1 MLQKV
6 VSKVIGTKNDRELKR
21 MRRSVEKINALEPT
35 IQALS
40 DAELTAKTA
49 EFKQRYDNGESLDGL
64 LAEAFAVCRE
74 ASIRITGMRHYDVQL
89 IGGITLH
96 EGKIAEMKT
105 GEGKT
110 LMATL
115 AIYLNAIS
123 GKGVHVVTVNDYLA
137 KRDAELNQPL
147 FNFLGLSIGVIYSQ
161 QPPQE
166 KVDAYQAD
174 ITYGTNNEY
183 GFDYLRDNMVFSLD
197 EKKQRPLNYCIIDE
211 IDSILIDEARTP
223 LIISGQAEDSAH
235 MYQLINDI
243 IPRLKRSKDEEANKH
258 NEDEDFWVDEKNRTI
273 EISEKGYEKIED
285 FLTEKGLLAD
295 NESLYNPSRLPLLA
309 HVQAAIRAHH
319 LFIKNINYIVH
330 EGEVVIVDE
339 NTGRTMPGRRWS
351 EGLHQAMEAKEGV
364 DIQPEN
370 QTMATTTFQNY
381 FRLYDKLSGMT
392 GTADTEAAEFKST
405 YDLDVVIIPTHRP
418 IARIDMDD
426 QIFLTK
432 LGKYQGI
439 IREIQ
444 QIQQKGAP
452 VLVGTATIEASE
464 ELSYLLDQAGIKHN
478 VLNAKQHE
486 REAEIIAQ
494 AGSPKAVTIA
504 TNMAGRGTDI
514 ILGGNW
520 LAQIEN
526 PDELSV
532 ADKEQLKQSWQI
544 KHQQVVEAGGLHI
557 IGSERHESR
566 RIDNQL
572 RGRAGRQGDPGMS
585 RFFLSLEDDL
595 MRIFAGERVV
605 NMMRSLGLKEDE
617 AIEHKMVSRSIEN
630 AQGKVEARDFD
641 ARKNLLKYDDIA
653 NEQRKVIYKQRD
665 ELLAESELKDAIIDM
680 HHSVYHA
687 LIDQFIPPGSIEDQ
701 WNIDGLE
708 DELEDEFKAYMPIN
722 DWLDADRRLDEEAL
736 RNKIIDTAL
745 LRFNQRREQMG
756 EENASRLERHLML
769 QSLDR
774 HWKEHLTQMDQLRKG
789 IHLRGYAQKNPEQE
803 YKRESFDLFQSMLGA
818 IRSDTVQ
825 DLSRVHVPTPEEIKA
840 LQEERRLAAERMQ
853 MQFEHQ
859 QAGSL
864 MGGEADTQPINHQSR
879 PRTNMSMTFQNGIS
893 SSAAATAM
901 MQQGQGQA
909 TQTATNT
916 QRQGT
921 DSMDNHHSA
930 NPYAHLNLSRNA
942 SCPCGSGLKYK
953 QCHGKL

>member
-1 MLQKV
+1 ML
-6 VSKVIGTKNDRELKR
+6 SKIIGSVIGTKNERELKR
-21 MRRSVEKINALEPT
+21 MRKIVAKINAYELT
-35 IQALS
+35 IQTLS
-40 DAELTAKTA
+40 DEELRQKTF
-49 EFKQRYDNGESLDGL
+49 EFKERHQQGESLDSIL
-64 LAEAFAVCRE
+64 PEAFAVCRE
-74 ASIRITGMRHYDVQL
+74 ASIRVNGMRHYDVQL
-89 IGGITLH
+89 IGGMTLH

-137 KRDAELNQPL
+137 GRDAELNRPL
-147 FNFLGLSIGVIYSQ
+147 FSFLGLTVGVIYSQ

-166 KVDAYQAD
+166 KFEAYRAD

-183 GFDYLRDNMVFSLD
+183 GFDYLRDNMVFSLA

-223 LIISGQAEDSAH
+223 LIISGQAEDSAEL
-235 MYQLINDI
+235 YALINTI
-243 IPRLKRSKDEEANKH
+243 VPRLTRSEDEEANKD
-258 NEDEDFWVDEKNRTI
+258 NKDGDFWIDEKNRAI
-273 EISEKGYEKIED
+273 EISEKGYEKIER
-285 FLTEKGLLAD
+285 FLVEVGELGA
-295 NESLYNPSRLPLLA
+295 NESLYSPARLPLLA

-319 LFIKNINYIVH
+319 IFVKNIHYIVQD
-330 EGEVVIVDE
+330 GEVIIVDE

-351 EGLHQAMEAKEGV
+351 EGLHQAVEAKEGV
-364 DIQPEN
+364 EIQAEN

-439 IREIQ
+439 IKEIKS
-444 QIQQKGAP
+444 ITAKGAP

-464 ELSYLLDQAGIKHN
+464 ELSYLLDQEGIVHN

-494 AGSPKAVTIA
+494 AGRPQAVTIA

-520 LAQIEN
+520 QAQIDN
-526 PDELSV
+526 LHELTEEQKAQLQ
-532 ADKEQLKQSWQI
+532 ADWQN
-544 KHQQVVEAGGLHI
+544 KNEAVKAAGGLHI

-572 RGRAGRQGDPGMS
+572 RGRAGRQGDPGQS

-595 MRIFAGERVV
+595 MRIFAGDRVM
-605 NMMRSLGLKEDE
+605 NMFRAMGLKEDE
-617 AIEHKMVSRSIEN
+617 AIEHKMVSRSIEG

-641 ARKNLLKYDDIA
+641 ARKNLLKYDDVA
-653 NEQRKVIYKQRD
+653 NEQRKVIYGQRD
-665 ELLAESELKDAIIDM
+665 DLLGQADLQESIKQM
-680 HHSVYHA
+680 HHEVYNA
-687 LIDQFIPPGSIEDQ
+687 LINQFVPAGSVDDQ

-708 DELEDEFKAYMPIN
+708 DEIEDAFRFYMPIN
-722 DWLDADRRLDEEAL
+722 DWLDADRRLDEEGL
-736 RNKIIDTAL
+736 RDKIISTAIA
-745 LRFNQRREQMG
+745 RYEDRRMQMG
-756 EENASRLERHLML
+756 EDSAAQLERHFML

-789 IHLRGYAQKNPEQE
+789 IHLRSYAQKNPEQE
-803 YKRESFDLFQSMLGA
+803 YKRESFELFRSMLGA
-818 IRSDTVQ
+818 IKSDIVQ
-825 DLSRVHVPTPEEIKA
+825 DLARVHVPTPEELAA
-840 LQEERRLAAERMQ
+840 LEEERRRQIEQMR
-853 MQFEHQ
+853 MQFEHN
-859 QAGSL
+859 QANEETS
-864 MGGEADTQPINHQSR
+864 E
-879 PRTNMSMTFQNGIS
+879 PREHRAASNQNITFTL
-893 SSAAATAM
+893 SAAGVSAE
-901 MQQGQGQA
+901 QA
-909 TQTATNT
+909 ARMAEKDVVIPQNI
-916 QRQGT
+916 
-921 DSMDNHHSA
+921 N
-930 NPYAHLNLSRNA
+930 RNA
-942 SCPCGSGLKYK
+942 PCPCGSGLKYK
-953 QCHGKL
+953 QCHGKLS